1 MSSQPRHFD
10 IHKSTYLAHTQR
22 TLYKSSDNPKKMSK
36 MSVTEH
42 VVEGSTPSTLP
53 PPFIHVDGVPNFRD
67 IGGYPITDSLSTRRS
82 FVYRSAVPT
91 RITPIGL
98 QTLTQDLQIT
108 TVYDLRSNAELRK
121 DPIASSP
128 LDTHDSVTVLHTPV
142 FPERD
147 SSPEQL
153 AKRFANYM
161 SANGSEGFVA
171 AYAEILRDGVDAYRK
186 VFEHVRD
193 RPRDAFLVHCTGGKD
208 RTGVLVALMFLV
220 AGVKDRDVI
229 ANEYSLTEKGFAA
242 VIKADLAE
250 KIIKDMGVD
259 GANRAGIERLLSAR
273 KENMSATL
281 EYIEKQFGGAEG
293 YLRDQLGFSD
303 ENVEQIRKSLVMEDK
318 GLF

>member
-1 MSSQPRHFD
+1 
-10 IHKSTYLAHTQR
+10 
-22 TLYKSSDNPKKMSK
+22 
-36 MSVTEH
+36 MSVAEQL
-42 VVEGSTPSTLP
+42 VEASTPATLP
-53 PPFIHVDGVPNFRD
+53 PPFIHVEGVPNFRD
-67 IGGYPITDSLSTRRS
+67 IGGYPITDSSSTRRN
-82 FVYRSAVPT
+82 FIYRSAVPT
-91 RITPIGL
+91 RITPTGL
-98 QTLTQDLQIT
+98 QTLTQDLRIT

-128 LDTHDSVTVLHTPV
+128 LDSHESVTVLHTPV
-142 FPERD
+142 FPQRD

-161 SANGSEGFVA
+161 SDNGSEGFVA

-220 AGVKDRDVI
+220 AGVKDRDLI
-229 ANEYSLTEKGFAA
+229 ADEYSLTEKGFDAG
-242 VIKADLAE
+242 VKAHLAE
-250 KIIKDMGVD
+250 KIIKDL
-259 GANRAGIERLLSAR
+259 GADPTNRAGIERLLSAR

-281 EYIEKQFGGAEG
+281 EYIERQFGGAEG
-293 YLRDQLGFSD
+293 YLRDQLGFGD
-303 ENVEQIRKSLVMEDK
+303 DDVERIRKSLVVDDK

>member
-1 MSSQPRHFD
+1 
-10 IHKSTYLAHTQR
+10 
-22 TLYKSSDNPKKMSK
+22 
-36 MSVTEH
+36 MSVAEQ
-42 VVEGSTPSTLP
+42 VIEAAAPSTAS

-67 IGGYPITDSLSTRRS
+67 IGGYRITDFSSTRRN
-82 FVYRSAVPT
+82 FVYRSALLT
-91 RITPIGL
+91 RITPTGL
-98 QTLTQDLQIT
+98 QTLTQELKIT

-121 DPIASSP
+121 DPITSSP
-128 LDTHDSVTVLHTPV
+128 LDNHEAITVIHTPV

-161 SANGSEGFVA
+161 SDNGSEGFVA

-193 RPRDAFLVHCTGGKD
+193 RPQDAFLVHCTGGKD

-220 AGVKDRDVI
+220 AGVRDRDLI
-229 ANEYSLTEKGFAA
+229 ADEYSLTEKGFDGS
-242 VIKADLAE
+242 VKARLAE
-250 KIIKDMGVD
+250 KIIKDLGVD
-259 GANRAGIERLLSAR
+259 KANRAGIERLLSAR

-281 EYIEKQFGGAEG
+281 EYIDRQFGGAEG
-293 YLRDQLGFSD
+293 YLKDQLGFGD
-303 ENVEQIRKSLVMEDK
+303 EDVERIRKSLVVEDR